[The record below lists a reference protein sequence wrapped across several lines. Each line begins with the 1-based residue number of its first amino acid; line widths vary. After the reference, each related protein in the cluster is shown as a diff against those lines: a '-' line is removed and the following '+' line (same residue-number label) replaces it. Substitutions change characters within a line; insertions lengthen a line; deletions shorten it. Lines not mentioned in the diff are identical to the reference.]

1 MPQMKTHGSDE
12 DIFEEAVLSLRNVG
26 KPAAGQSDQQ
36 EDVRQ
41 YRGKSHL
48 TDTLFLVQAVI

>member
-1 MPQMKTHGSDE
+1 MKTHGSDE